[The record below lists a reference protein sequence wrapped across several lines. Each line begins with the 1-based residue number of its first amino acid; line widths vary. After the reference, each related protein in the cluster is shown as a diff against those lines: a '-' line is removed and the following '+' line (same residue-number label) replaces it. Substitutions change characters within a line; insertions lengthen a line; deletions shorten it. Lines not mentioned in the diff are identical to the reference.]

1 MAQEDLNIVIRA
13 FDKTSKAFRKVRDGL
28 GGISKRV
35 VNVKTAVAGLG
46 GALALRQFSQQIDD
60 IAKQSDR
67 LGITVAQLQSLQF
80 AASQTGTDAGELK
93 KGFEKFNK
101 SISEASTGIGT
112 GVRAFEMLGVSVTNT
127 DGSLKNSNQLLNE
140 VADGFTG
147 VQDPADRVRIAM
159 DLFGRSGAG
168 MVNMLQ
174 NGSEE
179 LNAIRDQ
186 FGDLTIELTGEQAK
200 AVEEANDR
208 FDALGRTFSSIGQR
222 ITSAVMPALAKVATF
237 LTVNMLKAIALTIK
251 GFRGLINTFIGGLN
265 VLSNKLGIFDEIQKS
280 TIGEATEQDIRSV
293 IDAYKSLPEPV
304 VEAAET
310 IQGVAT
316 AMERQETEI
325 QKAKQAFKDY
335 ADAAQDVQAN
345 LANVALRGVKSLE
358 DSLVGIV
365 TGATNAKDAF
375 RSMAQSILADI
386 ARIVIQKQ
394 ISGPIAS
401 ALNAFIGGK
410 AIGGS
415 VQRGRPVMV
424 GERGA
429 ELFVPSSSGSII
441 SNKNL
446 AGAGVGG
453 GGVTVNQTINVTTG
467 VQQTVRSEIV
477 NLMPQI
483 ANATKAAV
491 ADSRLRG
498 GSFSKAFG
506 G

>member
-1 MAQEDLNIVIRA
+1 MAQENLNIVIRA
-13 FDKTSKAFRKVRDGL
+13 FDKTSAGFRKVRDGL

-35 VNVKTAVAGLG
+35 FNVKTAVAALG
-46 GALALRQFSQQIDD
+46 GSLALRQFSQQIDD

-93 KGFEKFNK
+93 KGFERFNK

-112 GVRAFEMLGVSVTNT
+112 GVRAFEMLGISVTNT

-140 VADGFTG
+140 VADGFVG
-147 VQDPADRVRIAM
+147 VKDPADRVRIAM

-174 NGSEE
+174 NGSAE

-186 FGDLTIELTGEQAK
+186 FSDLTVELTGEQAS

-208 FDALGRTFSSIGQR
+208 FDALGRTFSSIGHQ
-222 ITSAVMPALAKVATF
+222 ITAVVMPALASIATF
-237 LTVNMLKAIALTIK
+237 LTVNFLKAIAGTIS
-251 GFRGLINTFIGGLN
+251 GLRDLANVFIATVNLISGRLFEDIEKATFG
-265 VLSNKLGIFDEIQKS
+265 Q
-280 TIGEATEQDIRSV
+280 EAEQNIRKI
-293 IDAYKSLPEPV
+293 IDAYKALPDEV
-304 VEAAET
+304 VPAAEAVQT
-310 IQGVAT
+310 VAT
-316 AMERQETEI
+316 AMERQETAI
-325 QKAKQAFKDY
+325 QKAKQSFKEY
-335 ADAAQDVQAN
+335 AETAQDVQAN
-345 LANVALRGVKSLE
+345 LANAALKGVKTLE

-365 TGATNAKDAF
+365 TGSTNAKDAF

-386 ARIVIQKQ
+386 ARIFIQQ
-394 ISGPIAS
+394 SISGPIAA
-401 ALNAFIGGK
+401 ALGGAFGGTTAK
-410 AIGGS
+410 AAIGGPQ
-415 VQRGRPVMV
+415 QRGRPVLV
-424 GERGA
+424 GERGP
-429 ELFVPSSSGSII
+429 ELFVPSSSGSIV
-441 SNKNL
+441 SNKNM
-446 AGAGVGG
+446 AGAGGI
-453 GGVTVNQTINVTTG
+453 TVNQTINVTTG